1 MLETA
6 GWFLLLQDG
15 PEIILGTLM
24 SQKEAVREESCT
36 DPLENFSCFF
46 ASFVFW
52 QRRQDDGNESVR
64 HPMNWLA
71 HPTCQTPL
79 GNMKTHQKK
88 VDVKRTGDLE
98 GREDLKLFAWVT
110 AEYKSNIHDL
120 YRISIVK
127 CSTCIQRRCRAAKKG
142 LLAESVP

>member
-1 MLETA
+1 
-6 GWFLLLQDG
+6 
-15 PEIILGTLM
+15 
-24 SQKEAVREESCT
+24 
-36 DPLENFSCFF
+36 
-46 ASFVFW
+46 
-52 QRRQDDGNESVR
+52 
-64 HPMNWLA
+64 MNWLA